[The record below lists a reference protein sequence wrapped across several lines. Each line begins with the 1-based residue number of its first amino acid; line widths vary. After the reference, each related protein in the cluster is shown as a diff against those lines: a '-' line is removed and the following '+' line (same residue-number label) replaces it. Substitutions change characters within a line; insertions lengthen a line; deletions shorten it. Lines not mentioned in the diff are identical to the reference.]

1 MVGPEARRAQGAALS
16 RAGRVGE
23 AIFRRDGDA
32 FVPTGH
38 ARGPWDPGQLHGGA
52 PGALIAEAVQAD
64 GYLVAR
70 LTIDFL
76 APVPLAPVTVSA
88 RTTKPGRNVQLAEA
102 EMEAEGRTVLRAR
115 AMRLRRG
122 EVELPAAAGAAG
134 AGRGRAAETGR
145 GRAAETGA
153 AGATGAGPDTA
164 TPGRFPLDD
173 GTGEGFH
180 RTAMDIRF
188 VEGDYGIGPAAAW
201 FRLKLPL
208 VDDQPASPL
217 ARVIAAADFGNG
229 ISRVVDFG
237 DYLFVNTDLT
247 VHLHGEP
254 QTEWVLVD
262 ASTRLEA
269 NGAGLARSTLSDE
282 RGQIGLAAQSLFVA
296 SRRT

>member
-1 MVGPEARRAQGAALS
+1 VVGPEARRAQGAALS
-16 RAGRVGE
+16 D

-52 PGALIAEAVQAD
+52 PGALIAEAVQED

-102 EMEAEGRTVLRAR
+102 EMQAEGRTVLRAR

-122 EVELPAAAGAAG
+122 EVELPAGAGGAA
-134 AGRGRAAETGR
+134 AALP
-145 GRAAETGA
+145 
-153 AGATGAGPDTA
+153 GPDTGA
-164 TPGRFPLDD
+164 PGRFPIDD
-173 GTGEGFH
+173 GTAEGFH

-188 VEGDYGIGPAAAW
+188 VEGDYGIGPAKAW

-208 VDDQPASPL
+208 VDAQPASPL
-217 ARVIAAADFGNG
+217 ARAIAAADFGNG

-247 VHLHGEP
+247 VHLHREP
-254 QTEWVLVD
+254 QTDWVLVD
-262 ASTRLEA
+262 ASTRLES
-269 NGAGLARSTLSDE
+269 NGAGLARSTLGDE

-296 SRRT
+296 SRTA